1 MSCHEITSRSLVIKK
16 ADKSSCV
23 VVWDR
28 KDYKKKKKR
37 QLGDVSV
44 YKEVDFKEKMLQDL
58 GDSSNKLFGNPTEVS
73 EFLDSELTSS
83 VIQESWSYIKVTL

>member
-28 KDYKKKKKR
+28 KDYIAEAKR

-73 EFLDSELTSS
+73 AFLDSELTSS